1 MEEKKKIDQVV
12 GTSFEDLSTEDMKQ
26 VQGAGDVD
34 AETAV
39 ATVFFT
45 IKGNGN
51 GAKGSPGIGIPLT
64 IV

>member
-26 VQGAGDVD
+26 VQGAGDVE

-39 ATVFFT
+39 IITPPFMP
-45 IKGNGN
+45 KGNGSN
-51 GAKGSPGIGIPLT
+51 GNIATVITP
-64 IV
+64 VVV